1 MECTSHQFKRSLWQY
16 LRKLIKS
23 CSVLRSQPEA
33 WILLHTFTFLKAA
46 FQTSK
51 YFSEML
57 QSNWFTP
64 LACAI
69 GRATRSSEGLAI
81 VENTPVL
88 IIRLI
93 FFPRSDWWLKCDN
106 LLLLRARGQKLWL
119 GYVFMQTMQR
129 VHEMRNQ
136 IGALT
141 KFYRSRESSSLK
153 NSRKVS
159 KVRVKE
165 VEQPWNCSTL
175 LFMFLGLRTLHLHRE
190 VFSLKGN

>member
-1 MECTSHQFKRSLWQY
+1 MDPPTHVYISKGCLPDKQVLLWNAPIQLVHPPGLCY
-16 LRKLIKS
+16 
-23 CSVLRSQPEA
+23 
-33 WILLHTFTFLKAA
+33 W
-46 FQTSK
+46 
-51 YFSEML
+51 
-57 QSNWFTP
+57 QSNQEQRGTGHSWEHSRTHYK
-64 LACAI
+64 
-69 GRATRSSEGLAI
+69 TS
-81 VENTPVL
+81 
-88 IIRLI
+88 